1 MSLTTRHL
9 GLALGALALGAAAFI
24 PLPAGAASIG
34 DRMAAAPVA
43 TDAGQPVE
51 MQRRGGGGFRGGG
64 FRGGGFRGGMGGG
77 GFRGGFRGGG
87 MRFASPRFGGPRFA
101 GPRFGGPRFGGP
113 RWVGPRPGWGRPWP
127 GPRYR
132 YGWRRPWVAPLLIAP
147 PVAAGVWG
155 GNCHRVLRVNQWG
168 ERFWVTRCC
177 RVVIDYDGFRRR
189 ICRRV

>member
-1 MSLTTRHL
+1 MALTTRTL
-9 GLALGALALGAAAFI
+9 AFAFGSLALCAAA
-24 PLPAGAASIG
+24 LTSAPAGAASITE
-34 DRMAAAPVA
+34 RMAVAPAA
-43 TDAGQPVE
+43 DAGQPVE
-51 MQRRGGGGFRGGG
+51 MQRRGGGFRGGGFRGGGFRGG

-87 MRFASPRFGGPRFA
+87 PRFA
-101 GPRFGGPRFGGP
+101 GPRFGGGP
-113 RWVGPRPGWGRPWP
+113 RWGGPRPGWVRPFP

-147 PVAAGVWG
+147 PVAAGVWAG
-155 GNCHRVLRVNQWG
+155 GNCRRVLRYNRWG
-168 ERFWVTRCC
+168 EPFWVTRCC